1 MEEKTLIDIAVR
13 KIRELFGEEYIR
25 STNGGRCSSRGMIDD
40 NTFMFFVAFK
50 GSRDLPNR
58 KANDHGWVVYAKV
71 LIDKTTGEIKDLD
84 YALE

>member
-1 MEEKTLIDIAVR
+1 MEERDLVRIATK
-13 KIRELFGEEYIR
+13 KIVELFGKEYLR
-25 STNGGRCSSRGMIDD
+25 STYNGSCTSRGMVDD
-40 NTFMFFVAFK
+40 ETFLFFLGIK

>member
-1 MEEKTLIDIAVR
+1 MEERDLVRIATK
-13 KIRELFGEEYIR
+13 KIIELFGKEYLR
-25 STNGGRCSSRGMIDD
+25 STYNVSCTSSGMVDD
-40 NTFMFFVAFK
+40 ETFLFFLGIK

-71 LIDKTTGEIKDLD
+71 LIDKATGEIKDVD